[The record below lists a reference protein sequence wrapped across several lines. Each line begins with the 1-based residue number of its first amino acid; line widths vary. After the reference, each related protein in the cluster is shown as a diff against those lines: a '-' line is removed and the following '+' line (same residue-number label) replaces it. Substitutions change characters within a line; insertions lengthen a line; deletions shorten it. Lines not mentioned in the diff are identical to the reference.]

1 MQPREMAMQPIEG
14 APLQGIDFRQLA
26 SVYRDAAAEQR
37 RKALELAADAARG
50 ADARKAYDSALRHAA
65 MLEHE
70 ANRYDERASALAQ
83 QQARLRLVTDNRTS
97 QRDILIVTPGV
108 SWPPARQEAP

>member
-1 MQPREMAMQPIEG
+1 MQPTEG

-26 SVYRDAAAEQR
+26 SVYRNAAAKQH
-37 RKALELAADAARG
+37 RKALELGANAARD
-50 ADARKAYDSALRHAA
+50 ADAREAYERALRHAA

-70 ANRYDERASALAQ
+70 ANRYDERATALAQ
-83 QQARLRLVTDNRTS
+83 QKARLRLVTDNGTS
-97 QRDILIVTPGV
+97 QRDILIVTPGA